1 MANKSRK
8 AILGL
13 PLKVIFNESGVS
25 FFINNN
31 KKLNR
36 FTTADGT
43 ERYGILLKQ
52 FSPASLQQ
60 MMMIGYIA
68 RIEVTRSDFTS
79 CRSDLMD
86 LSKLITY
93 GYLYKSFNEEVTKIV
108 MESETI
114 KTWNRN
120 NPGSSIDHKTK
131 VNDGATK
138 QILDN
143 SKSVI
148 NDTKKSILKGLTRR
162 ISQNNA
168 LQADEKNI
176 FIFLSEKFLDN
187 LPPFIWFLLV
197 KFASSFEWDTVY
209 VDIQTTLEQFLNKSR
224 IAEYLAL
231 MHMELCLSAE
241 SRNMK
246 KFVDEKYRGAVSY
259 ESLVYDPEKRE
270 KLIASMEESGEVIST
285 AWKIGSRTDSS
296 IGTEKKLEVVVYNKG
311 AETIELRDKVNQ
323 KLHSSADDTS
333 LSQFYQ
339 DSDNPTAAMGL
350 NYLTYLLEEC
360 EAAGIRFS
368 SRVNDMGEGRS
379 YLVLALQFN

>member
-1 MANKSRK
+1 MATKKRK
-8 AILGL
+8 DVLAL
-13 PLKVIFNESGVS
+13 PVKVIFNETGVS

-60 MMMIGYIA
+60 MMMIGYVA

-93 GYLYKSFNEEVTKIV
+93 GYLYKSFNDEVTRII
-108 MESETI
+108 MDSETI

-120 NPGSSIDHKTK
+120 NPSSSIDHRTK
-131 VNDGATK
+131 INDGAVK
-138 QILDN
+138 KILDK
-143 SKSVI
+143 SKPI
-148 NDTKKSILKGLTRR
+148 IDEIKKTILKGLVRR
-162 ISQNNA
+162 ISQNNS

-176 FIFLSEKFLDN
+176 YIFLSEKFMNN
-187 LPPFIWFLLV
+187 LPSLNWFLII

-209 VDIQTTLEQFLNKSR
+209 EDIQKTLENYIGKSK
-224 IAEYLAL
+224 IAEFLAL

-246 KFVDEKYRGAVSY
+246 NYIDEEYKGAIAY
-259 ESLVYDPEKRE
+259 ESLIYDPLKRE
-270 KLIASMEESGEVIST
+270 KLTRSMEEKGEVIST

-311 AETIELRDKVNQ
+311 AETIAMREKINQ
-323 KLHSSADDTS
+323 KLHSTS
-333 LSQFYQ
+333 GDLSLTDFYQ
-339 DSDNPTAAMGL
+339 TSDNPTAEMGL
-350 NYLTYLLEEC
+350 NYLSYLMEEC
-360 EAAGIRFS
+360 EGAGIKFS

-379 YLVLALQFN
+379 FLVLTLQFT

>member
-1 MANKSRK
+1 MASKQRK

-13 PLKVIFNESGVS
+13 PLKLIFNETGVS

-36 FTTADGT
+36 FTTADGA
-43 ERYGILLKQ
+43 ERYGVMLKQ
-52 FSPASLQQ
+52 FSPASLQH

-68 RIEVTRSDFTS
+68 RIEVSRSDFSS

-86 LSKLITY
+86 LSKLVTY
-93 GYLYKSFNEEVTKIV
+93 GYLYKSFNEEVSRVI

-114 KTWNRN
+114 KSWNRN
-120 NPGSSIDHKTK
+120 NPGNSIDNKTR
-131 VNDGATK
+131 VNEAATK
-138 QILDN
+138 AILEN

-148 NDTKKSILKGLTRR
+148 EETKKAILKGVIRR
-162 ISQNNA
+162 ISQNES

-176 FIFLSEKFLDN
+176 HIFLSEKFLDN
-187 LPPFIWFLLV
+187 LPPLIWFILV

-209 VDIQTTLEQFLNKSR
+209 MDMQNSLEKYLSKSR

-246 KFVDEKYRGAVSY
+246 NYVEEKYKGAVSY

-270 KLIASMEESGEVIST
+270 KLVHAMEEQGELIST

-296 IGTEKKLEVVVYNKG
+296 IGTEKKLEVLVYNKG
-311 AETIELRDKVNQ
+311 AETLALRDKINK
-323 KLHSSADDTS
+323 KLHSSVKDTS
-333 LSQFYQ
+333 LGEFYQ
-339 DSDNPTAAMGL
+339 ASDNPTSEMGL
-350 NYLTYLLEEC
+350 NYLSYLVEEC
-360 EAAGIRFS
+360 EEAGIRFS
-368 SRVNDMGEGRS
+368 SRVNDMGEGRNF
-379 YLVLALQFN
+379 LVLTLQFS

>member
-1 MANKSRK
+1 MAKARK

-60 MMMIGYIA
+60 MMMIGYVA

-93 GYLYKSFNEEVTKIV
+93 GYLYKSFNEEVTRII
-108 MESETI
+108 MDSETV
-114 KTWNRN
+114 KSWNRN
-120 NPGSSIDHKTK
+120 NPGSSIDHRSK
-131 VNDGATK
+131 VNDSVAK
-138 QILDN
+138 QVLDN
-143 SKSVI
+143 SKTVI
-148 NDTKKSILKGLTRR
+148 GDTKKSILKGLTRR
-162 ISQNNA
+162 ISQNSS

-187 LPPFIWFLLV
+187 LPPFVWFLLV

-209 VDIQTTLEQFLNKSR
+209 LDIQTALAQYLNKSR

-246 KFVDEKYRGAVSY
+246 NFVKESYKGAVSY

-270 KLIASMEESGEVIST
+270 KLISAMEESGEVIST

-296 IGTEKKLEVVVYNKG
+296 IGLENKLEVVVYNKG
-311 AETIELRDKVNQ
+311 AEIMEMRDKVNE
-323 KLHSSADDTS
+323 KLHASAGEHS

-339 DSDNPTAAMGL
+339 ASDNPTAEMGL
-350 NYLTYLLEEC
+350 NYLSYLLEEC
-360 EAAGIRFS
+360 EEAGIRFS
-368 SRVNDMGEGRS
+368 SRVNDMGDGRS
-379 YLVLALQFN
+379 LLVLSLQFA

>member
-1 MANKSRK
+1 MANKMRK
-8 AILGL
+8 SILGL
-13 PLKVIFNESGVS
+13 PLKVIFNEAGVS

-52 FSPASLQQ
+52 FSPASIQQ
-60 MMMIGYIA
+60 MLMIGYVA

-93 GYLYKSFNEEVTKIV
+93 GYLYKSFNDEVSRIV
-108 MESETI
+108 MESDTI

-120 NPGSSIDHKTK
+120 NPGNSIDPRTKINESATK
-131 VNDGATK
+131 V
-138 QILDN
+138 ILEK
-143 SKSVI
+143 SKPVVEDI
-148 NDTKKSILKGLTRR
+148 KKSILKGLIRR
-162 ISQNNA
+162 ISQNPS

-176 FIFLSEKFLDN
+176 HIFLSEKFLDN
-187 LPPFIWFLLV
+187 LPPFIWFLLI
-197 KFASSFEWDTVY
+197 KFSSSFEWDTVY
-209 VDIQTTLEQFLNKSR
+209 VDMQNALENFLSKSR

-241 SRNMK
+241 SRNIK
-246 KFVDEKYRGAVSY
+246 SYVEEKYQGAISY
-259 ESLVYDPEKRE
+259 ESMVYDPDKRE
-270 KLIASMEESGEVIST
+270 KLVAAMEESGEVIST

-311 AETIELRDKVNQ
+311 AETMALREKVNK
-323 KLHSSADDTS
+323 KLHTSAGDIS
-333 LSQFYQ
+333 LSEFYQ
-339 DSDNPTAAMGL
+339 ASDNPTAEMGL
-350 NYLTYLLEEC
+350 SYLTYLLEEC
-360 EAAGIRFS
+360 EEAGIKFS
-368 SRVNDMGEGRS
+368 SRVNDMGEGRNF
-379 YLVLALQFN
+379 LVLTLQFG